1 MIHHISFAAHE
12 PRHTA
17 EALAEIMLGQV
28 IQAPPE
34 FPADSWFVLA
44 CDLHGTF
51 VEALPAGVEIQA
63 MALRISPGRGNILLT
78 CPVTR

>member
-1 MIHHISFAAHE
+1 MINHISFAAHE

-17 EALAEIMLGQV
+17 EALAEIMPGQV

-44 CDLHGTF
+44 CDLQGMF

-63 MALRISPGRGNILLT
+63 MALRISSRRRNILLIR
-78 CPVTR
+78 PVTR